1 MPNKLIISETL
12 ENLSMAAMKRAEFS
26 YELSAE
32 NQKELR
38 KKLDIIEKEVKKL
51 GGEDIVTKSSVD
63 GLTDKGYSVTLR
75 IETIAGDIGTLKK
88 EIWMLLGE
96 KTRGE

>member
-1 MPNKLIISETL
+1 MTT
-12 ENLSMAAMKRAEFS
+12 F
-26 YELSAE
+26 
-32 NQKELR
+32 
-38 KKLDIIEKEVKKL
+38 
-51 GGEDIVTKSSVD
+51 SVD

-75 IETIAGDIGTLKK
+75 IETVAGDIAALRK